1 MFKRMI
7 FVQTAGETLWSAPSN
22 EAPFSKNAASR
33 KGSRVVVSFLVLN
46 QASSS
51 SNALAYCVKR
61 RSKK

>member
-1 MFKRMI
+1 MLKRML
-7 FVQTAGETLWSAPSN
+7 FVQTAGETLWSALSD
-22 EAPFSKNAASR
+22 EAPRSKNAASR
-33 KGSRVVVSFLVLN
+33 KGSRVIVSFLVLN

>member
-1 MFKRMI
+1 MLKRML
-7 FVQTAGETLWSAPSN
+7 FEQTAGEALWSALSD